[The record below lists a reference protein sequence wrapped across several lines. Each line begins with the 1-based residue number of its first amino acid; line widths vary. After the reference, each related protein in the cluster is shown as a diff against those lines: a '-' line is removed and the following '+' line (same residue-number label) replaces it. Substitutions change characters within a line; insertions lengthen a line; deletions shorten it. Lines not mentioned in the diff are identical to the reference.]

1 MTKSELI
8 ENLKSKLDCLS
19 ADDVAAAINAALGL
33 MREKLAQGER
43 IEIRGFGSFTL
54 HDHPPRLSRN
64 PKTGAPVE
72 VGARRIPRFKP
83 GKALRERVNSA
94 LQDERQFLNG
104 TADEK
109 CQT

>member
-54 HDHPPRLSRN
+54 HDHPPCLGRN
-64 PKTGAPVE
+64 PKTGEPVE

-94 LQDERQFLNG
+94 RQDERQFLNG